1 MHRLTSQR
9 PQGASVSQ
17 VLKDMRWGL
26 QAGLGVGALYCLWSL
41 AAYLLRGPEVFKR
54 HGVTLG
60 ALLFLYLFAG
70 GASGMIV
77 GFLWRFTTTRAMA
90 YAVGLAAGLP
100 VALGTARFERHL
112 AKSGIPLLI
121 DFWAPWCGPCR
132 VMAPE
137 FERAAA
143 LLEPAVRL
151 VKINVDEEPAPAQ
164 RFRVQTI
171 PTLALA
177 FEGSELARAA
187 GARSA
192 AQLVDWTRAAL
203 AQAQV

>member
-100 VALGTARFERHL
+100 VALGTAVALEGAPNRWDAAVWFGALFVGVLAGTSVGHEVWRH
-112 AKSGIPLLI
+112 
-121 DFWAPWCGPCR
+121 R
-132 VMAPE
+132 
-137 FERAAA
+137 
-143 LLEPAVRL
+143 RL
-151 VKINVDEEPAPAQ
+151 N
-164 RFRVQTI
+164 
-171 PTLALA
+171 
-177 FEGSELARAA
+177 
-187 GARSA
+187 SA
-192 AQLVDWTRAAL
+192 
-203 AQAQV
+203 